1 MHSCQ
6 GSGELRW
13 AGDRGRSPCHWVL
26 PRASAA
32 HCSEGSDKTGGLPA
46 DVANRTIREQV
57 GEVPFFFG
65 GLQVFVQI
73 EPSGSVV
80 MSKVVGRASIDSK
93 EFVESMA
100 IWAEFPQVA
109 QMPLTDQRGFVAV
122 RFQQ

>member
-1 MHSCQ
+1 MKAQ
-6 GSGELRW
+6 IKR
-13 AGDRGRSPCHWVL
+13 AG
-26 PRASAA
+26 A
-32 HCSEGSDKTGGLPA
+32 LPA
-46 DVANRTIREQV
+46 DVTNRTIREQV
-57 GEVPFFFG
+57 GEVTFFFG
-65 GLQVFVQI
+65 WLQVFVQI